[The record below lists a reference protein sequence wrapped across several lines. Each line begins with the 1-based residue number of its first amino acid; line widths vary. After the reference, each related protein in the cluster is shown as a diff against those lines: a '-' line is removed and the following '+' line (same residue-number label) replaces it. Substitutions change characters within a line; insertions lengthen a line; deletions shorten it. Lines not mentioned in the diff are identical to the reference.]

1 MINMVSNRK
10 ENTEYNN
17 PLMLRLIEVK
27 KKKKEKLNDFQL

>member
-1 MINMVSNRK
+1 MIKMVSNRI

-17 PLMLRLIEVK
+17 PLMPRLIEVK